1 MHKFTP
7 YKPRRTIISIPVKKE
22 KRKKENPISPELD
35 AFATIQTW
43 PIDYKS
49 RRVQISAL
57 EEEHERIRECHP
69 PPRSI
74 GCGSTNRPTES
85 EPGGEDGGGEWDQR
99 QPPSSES
106 PSSSP
111 PVRRERRGEERV
123 LLLLLSPLLSS
134 LCFALPNSR
143 RRRQRAQ

>member
-69 PPRSI
+69 PLDRSVADQPTDRPNPNPGEKMGEGNGI
-74 GCGSTNRPTES
+74 KGNRP
-85 EPGGEDGGGEWDQR
+85 
-99 QPPSSES
+99 PPNR
-106 PSSSP
+106 P
-111 PVRRERRGEERV
+111 P
-123 LLLLLSPLLSS
+123 PLL
-134 LCFALPNSR
+134 P
-143 RRRQRAQ
+143 